1 MFACGHMMPAQID
14 TIFLLARPYIL
25 CLHAIDV
32 YLPARTDRTMLPVPG
47 VHVAVTRRRV
57 LWPAHVRKISAVLS
71 CLTLPLVR
79 LGFRGSIFAHMLVCI
94 NSAGISAKISHNFAM
109 IVTFFYNSDR
119 APPAGATARQGAC
132 FVAIFSD
139 SSVSFF
145 YAGTQAFI
153 SFSRVHVPGLMAV
166 SLYTNTGSPFSF
178 LACTYLPSASFRHLP
193 SAPFS

>member
-1 MFACGHMMPAQID
+1 MHVAKATLLCENSCSHDAIMFACGHMMPAQID

-79 LGFRGSIFAHMLVCI
+79 LGFRGSIFAHMLACI

-109 IVTFFYNSDR
+109 IVTFFITQTGPR
-119 APPAGATARQGAC
+119 RPEQRLGRVP
-132 FVAIFSD
+132 V
-139 SSVSFF
+139 SS
-145 YAGTQAFI
+145 
-153 SFSRVHVPGLMAV
+153 
-166 SLYTNTGSPFSF
+166 
-178 LACTYLPSASFRHLP
+178 
-193 SAPFS
+193 